1 MHFHRKTRFFVIEPI
16 EELFTPWLPSQKA
29 GVAWNYSS
37 VHARTS
43 LLALCTAYSMQA
55 VWLWIFCYA
64 VYEAPREITF
74 MHAHR
79 CSPSIFA
86 AAQIWIF
93 VWNWYEICNA
103 LNSDALSMQDYINH
117 YIVYCNLVH
126 ITTVHDS
133 SLLRGRC
140 LQSRKL
146 QEFGCL
152 VARLTSHKMPS
163 IPQNMNLRNE
173 SKRKIWSSALTSE
186 QQTQNMTSIV
196 SDEYET
202 IEDMQLIWQCLWIN
216 VNCKEEDG
224 GLVSTIASGV
234 RFALRAYLCWSI
246 RS

>member
-29 GVAWNYSS
+29 GVAWNYSCS
-37 VHARTS
+37 
-43 LLALCTAYSMQA
+43 CT
-55 VWLWIFCYA
+55 
-64 VYEAPREITF
+64 
-74 MHAHR
+74 H
-79 CSPSIFA
+79 IFA
-86 AAQIWIF
+86 CPPF
-93 VWNWYEICNA
+93 LLLHNYEIDMKFA
-103 LNSDALSMQDYINH
+103 MHWWLNSDALSMQDYINH
-117 YIVYCNLVH
+117 YIVYRNSVH

-163 IPQNMNLRNE
+163 IPQNMNLRSE

-202 IEDMQLIWQCLWIN
+202 IEDMQLIWQCEGW
-216 VNCKEEDG
+216 
-224 GLVSTIASGV
+224 
-234 RFALRAYLCWSI
+234 WSHHGMACE
-246 RS
+246 